1 MREQHVVRHDPGLDI
16 GISAC
21 LALLAVGA
29 AARGVDADVV
39 AAELG
44 VEIGERKKKKG
55 EKEKESE

>member
-1 MREQHVVRHDPGLDI
+1 VVRHDPGLDI